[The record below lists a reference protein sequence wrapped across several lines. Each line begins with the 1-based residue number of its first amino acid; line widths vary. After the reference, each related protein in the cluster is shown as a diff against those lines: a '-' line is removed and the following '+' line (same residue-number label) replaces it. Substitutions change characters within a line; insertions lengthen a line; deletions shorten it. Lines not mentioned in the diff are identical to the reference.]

1 MKQFTYTESKNNL
14 DRFIN
19 EDKLIFKHQCPDW
32 VTKYLPEGK
41 MMCDLFGEDKVR
53 EMIKSIGLEYKSIF
67 EVVFVE
73 NGNGVCD
80 RWILLE
86 SEIAKSKERYAGVG
100 KNRKFYPSVYMDAYA
115 IPTPYGS
122 AELGRLLNALFF
134 SLDKRLVGEIF
145 SKEVDGEISLTNIK
159 VNELIKSHNIGDMTL
174 SEAYDKLRWKKEAI
188 KRKTS
193 KIKLYCSSPYLIFV
207 ETDRGTIH
215 LPLEGLIKGN
225 KRDCDNT
232 MLKYLYQYAY
242 KDHEDK
248 LEWMEELKDTPE
260 YKVMES
266 VFFDKD

>member
-14 DRFIN
+14 DRFIE
-19 EDKLIFKHQCPDW
+19 EDRLILKYQCPEW
-32 VTKYLPEGK
+32 ITKHLPEGQ
-41 MMCDLFGEDKVR
+41 MMCDLFGEDKVC
-53 EMIKSIGLEYKSIF
+53 ETIENIGLDYKSIF
-67 EVVFVE
+67 EVVFIE
-73 NGNGVCD
+73 NGSNVYD
-80 RWILLE
+80 KWILLE
-86 SEIAKSKERYAGVG
+86 TKIAKSRERYTGVG
-100 KNRKFYPSVYMDAYA
+100 KNRRFYPSVYMDAYA
-115 IPTPYGS
+115 IPTLYRS

-174 SEAYDKLRWKKEAI
+174 GEAYDKLRWKKEAI

-215 LPLEGLIKGN
+215 LPLEGLIKGD
-225 KRDCDNT
+225 KKDCDNT

-242 KDHEDK
+242 KDHEG
-248 LEWMEELKDTPE
+248 MEELKDTPE